1 MGNDG
6 LPISLVILVSVVILG
21 ALGLVGWITT
31 TILNSMLSTPS
42 G

>member
-6 LPISLVILVSVVILG
+6 IPISLVILVSVVILG
-21 ALGLVGWITT
+21 ALGLLGWITT
-31 TILNSMLSTPS
+31 TILSATLSTPA